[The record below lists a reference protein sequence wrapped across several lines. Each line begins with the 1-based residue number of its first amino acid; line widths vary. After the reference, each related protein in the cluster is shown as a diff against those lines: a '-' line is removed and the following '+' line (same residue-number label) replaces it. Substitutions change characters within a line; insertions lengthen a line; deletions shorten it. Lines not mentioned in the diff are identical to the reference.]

1 MQTLKDY
8 SQGNFATR
16 QNSAKVKLKL
26 LMHGIRDNQPLF
38 ERWINAFK
46 EEHYAYD
53 NGNWGVDKKRFVPTE
68 ILLPGGIV
76 SKLHIR
82 SDSPLAIQ
90 EEDQTLCI
98 TENGVQLTQCR
109 FLPRPRFWD
118 FTTRNGTPTKNIAQ
132 MYGLNALNFNIFS
145 GCQFHDIG
153 HACAFCSVRSTVDKA
168 NPVKIHK
175 DIEDLED
182 VCELAT
188 THDEI
193 RYLIMTGGSYLDR
206 EYEVEHNLR
215 ILRRIG
221 SKLPWGGKIVG
232 NVSFLPSTNKTSLR
246 ELYLLG
252 VTNPSMNIEAWPRR
266 TFEKICPGKAKH
278 VGFERIIESLLY
290 LVDQYGPGHVWSN
303 FVAGIYPLADLKA
316 GFLFMAE
323 RGIVPGANLYH
334 AEVGSVLGR
343 TPGIIDEEYILEL
356 YNYAAELYAKYGFQ
370 PYFDTGV
377 LRNSLANEAFEG
389 LL

>member
-1 MQTLKDY
+1 MKLLRDDPLHD
-8 SQGNFATR
+8 ATSR
-16 QNSAKVKLKL
+16 RNSAKVKLKL
-26 LMHGIRDNQPLF
+26 LMYGIRDNQSLF
-38 ERWINAFK
+38 DSWTDSLK

-53 NGNWGVDKKRFVPTE
+53 NGNWGVDKKRIVPTE

-82 SDSPLAIQ
+82 QDSPLAIQ
-90 EEDQTLCI
+90 SDGHDLFI
-98 TENGVQLTQCR
+98 TQGTSQLTDCA

-118 FTTRNGTPTKNIAQ
+118 FTTRNGTPTKNLAQ

-153 HACAFCSVRSTVDKA
+153 RPCAFCSVKQTVDKD
-168 NPVKIHK
+168 NPVKIRK
-175 DIEDLED
+175 NIDDLED

-188 THDEI
+188 AHDDI
-193 RYLIMTGGSYLDR
+193 HYLIMTGGSYLDR

-221 SKLPWGGKIVG
+221 AKLPWGGRIVG
-232 NVSFLPSTNKTSLR
+232 NVSFLPSRDTTRLR
-246 ELYLLG
+246 DVYLLG
-252 VTNPSMNIEAWPRR
+252 VTNPSINIEAWPKQ
-266 TFEKICPGKAKH
+266 TFAKICPGKASH
-278 VGFERIIESLLY
+278 VGFDHIIKSLLY

-303 FVAGIYPLADLKA
+303 FVAGIYPLADIKD
-316 GFLFMAE
+316 GFRFMAE

-334 AEVGSVLGR
+334 AEVGSTLGR
-343 TPGIIDEEYILEL
+343 KPGVIEEKYILGL
-356 YNYAAELYAKYGFQ
+356 YHYAADLYAKHGFQ
-370 PYFDTGV
+370 PYFDAGV

-389 LL
+389 LI